1 MTEVLARLD
10 GIVRHFGPV
19 TALNGSDLELRVG
32 EVHGVLGENGAGK
45 STLLN
50 ILCGMLSADAGT
62 LTLRGKPVTLRSPR
76 DAWANGIG
84 LVHQHFKLV
93 RRLTVLENLSLG
105 RRTAS
110 RGWKL
115 PLREVAERAGELRA
129 QTGLTVPLH
138 AVVEDLGVGDRQR
151 VEILKAL
158 LRGPELLILDE
169 PTAVLS
175 PPEVEKLLA
184 LLRALATDGRAVVL
198 VSHKLD
204 EVLSVC
210 DHVTVL
216 RGGRTVLSVR
226 RSEVDA
232 SVLTRAMVG
241 VEPPTDSPP
250 KQRPTP
256 AEPEATRGSR
266 REHRSTTSGGK
277 VVARLRDVSAT
288 GPRGQTALRGVSLE
302 LRRGEILG
310 VAGVEGNGQRELAL
324 ILAGRAQP
332 MSGDVEIPTGTGFIP
347 EDRTSEG
354 LALDF
359 DLAENLALTLHRDDR
374 FRSGALLKWGEIT
387 ARADRLRREFAV
399 QAADTEVL
407 AGTLSGGNQQRLVV
421 GRELSVSTDLLV
433 AENPTRGL
441 DVLATEFVRRRIRE
455 AATVGPAP
463 GGSGPRG
470 PEAAGA
476 AVVLIS
482 ADLDEVLALSDRIL
496 VMARGRLV
504 EVPPDQRTRAGVG
517 ALMLGV
523 AAATGEQSPDGARP
537 DEA

>member
-1 MTEVLARLD
+1 MTEVLARLH
-10 GIVRHFGPV
+10 GIVRRFGPV
-19 TALNGSDLELRVG
+19 TALDGADLELRVG

-45 STLLN
+45 STLLS

-62 LTLRGKPVTLRSPR
+62 LTLREKPITIRSPR

-84 LVHQHFKLV
+84 LVHQHFKQV

-110 RGWKL
+110 CGWRL
-115 PLREVAERAGELRA
+115 PLREVKERAGDLMG
-129 QTGLTVPLH
+129 QMGLNVPLH

-151 VEILKAL
+151 VAILKAL
-158 LRGPELLILDE
+158 LRRPELLILDE

-216 RGGRTVLSVR
+216 RGGRTVFNAG
-226 RSEVDA
+226 RSEVDTA
-232 SVLTRAMVG
+232 VLTRAMLG
-241 VEPPTDSPP
+241 VEPRSGSLP
-250 KQRPTP
+250 KQRSTMD
-256 AEPEATRGSR
+256 EQEAPSGSQ
-266 REHRSTTSGGK
+266 RECRSATGGGD
-277 VVARLRDVSAT
+277 VVARLRDVSAI

-324 ILAGRAQP
+324 VLAGRSQP
-332 MSGDVEIPTGTGFIP
+332 TSGDVELPSGTGFIP
-347 EDRTSEG
+347 QDRTTEG
-354 LALDF
+354 LALEF

-374 FRSGALLKWGEIT
+374 FRSGTLLNWGEIKT
-387 ARADRLRREFAV
+387 RADRLRTDFSV
-399 QAADTEVL
+399 QAADIAVRT
-407 AGTLSGGNQQRLVV
+407 GTLSGGNQQRLVV

-441 DVLATEFVRRRIRE
+441 DVLATDFVHRRMQE
-455 AATVGPAP
+455 AAMAGPGESGPEPEAP
-463 GGSGPRG
+463 GP
-470 PEAAGA
+470 GA

-482 ADLDEVLALSDRIL
+482 ADLDEVLALSDRVL
-496 VMARGRLV
+496 VMVRGRLI
-504 EVPPDQRTRAGVG
+504 EVPPDKRSRAGVG
-517 ALMLGV
+517 ALTLGV
-523 AAATGEQSPDGARP
+523 DAAAGKELPHGA
-537 DEA
+537 